1 MNIDQ
6 LMSNLRS
13 KYNYSES
20 MIKFLQELIPVLI
33 MYYGAD
39 KTNIILSTLNECEIH
54 IQQKNENINEYLTN
68 YFARP
73 HDFHM
78 PFLGGAFTYTDLII
92 NNNKIVPK
100 SIIYIPT
107 MILDTFYKSFEF
119 DDVKKISLL
128 VHEIC
133 HAIKQYGHIKE
144 ESGQIVIACGL
155 CKDYYQYDSSNHSFN
170 TIKSINIGIEEA
182 LNAYDELEIMKILFG
197 NNIVNGSAYENLRI
211 IASKLMQY
219 PELADA
225 IRNSQ
230 FNGDSEWMKVL
241 GKKDSEYLIEQ
252 FDIYYNTLVN
262 IEDIIYN
269 PEKGNEAWE
278 RLNKYVQTNLVDLMN
293 YSENKDKR
301 Y

>member
-6 LMSNLRS
+6 FMANLRS

-20 MIKFLQELIPVLI
+20 MIKFLKELIPALI
-33 MYYGAD
+33 IYYGAD

-54 IQQKNENINEYLTN
+54 IQQKNENTNEYLNN
-68 YFARP
+68 YFASP

-144 ESGQIVIACGL
+144 ERGQIVIACGL

-219 PELADA
+219 PELANA

-230 FNGDSEWMKVL
+230 FNGDSEWMKVF